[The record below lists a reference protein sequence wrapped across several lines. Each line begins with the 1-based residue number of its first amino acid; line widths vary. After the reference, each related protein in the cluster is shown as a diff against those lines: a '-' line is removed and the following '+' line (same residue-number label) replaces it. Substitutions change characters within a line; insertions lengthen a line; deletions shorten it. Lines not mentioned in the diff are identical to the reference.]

1 MKIDFKFELDTRY
14 MKHLKDK
21 SYYNYNY
28 YELDLSHYGDYILNR
43 KCNILLEDM
52 EDDTYYAYY
61 SLGYF
66 DEMEK
71 FQEMWTWLDN
81 WQMSLGL
88 QEVE

>member
-14 MKHLKDK
+14 MKHLRDK
-21 SYYNYNY
+21 SHYNYNY

-66 DEMEK
+66 DEMGK

-88 QEVE
+88 QEVD